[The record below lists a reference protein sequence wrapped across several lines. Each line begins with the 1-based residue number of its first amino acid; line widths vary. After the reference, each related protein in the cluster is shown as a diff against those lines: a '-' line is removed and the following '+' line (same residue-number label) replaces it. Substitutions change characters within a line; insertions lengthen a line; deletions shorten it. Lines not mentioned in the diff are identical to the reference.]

1 MNSTFIHFLLL
12 LLVKHRSRHLAT
24 VLIATLLLALLG
36 SVLFISRSISHD
48 MMTTLQQ
55 QSDFVLQR
63 LHAGERTDM
72 PQSWQYDVEEIAG
85 VSEVTPRVYG
95 TYYVAPQQK
104 HFLIVGVDFFDNQSS
119 AALKE
124 IMETLNLKTFLSHD
138 SMYLSEGI
146 RNYFKA
152 HYYDDYYEFRLS
164 NGRMKKVFIA
174 GTFTPQSNI
183 LSNDMIIMPI
193 DLAREILNMEP
204 SSLSD
209 LSFNVPNMAEWD
221 TVKTK
226 LYLMHYDVRVITKEE
241 IYSAYTRLFNYKG
254 GFFLVLF
261 LITLITFM
269 LILYQRYSMVYSSEK
284 KEIGIMRAVGWS
296 IHDILALKFLETLL
310 LILISYV
317 AGICIAY
324 IYVYIFHAPLLQQI
338 FLGSENLT
346 NAVTFAPSI
355 DAGVLSTLFLCFSVP
370 FMAAVL
376 IPVWRLSIIE
386 PKEAMTS

>member
-1 MNSTFIHFLLL
+1 MHFLVLQL
-12 LLVKHRSRHLAT
+12 FKHRSRHLAT
-24 VLIATLLLALLG
+24 VFIAMLLLALLG

-48 MMTTLQQ
+48 MMTILQQ

-63 LHAGERTDM
+63 LHAGQRTDM

-104 HFLIVGVDFFDNQSS
+104 HFLIIGVDFFDNQSS

-124 IMETLNLKTFLSHD
+124 LMETLDLKTFLSRD
-138 SMYLSEGI
+138 SMYISEGI
-146 RNYFKA
+146 RDYFKA
-152 HYYDDYYEFRLS
+152 HYYEEYYEFRLS
-164 NGRMKKVFIA
+164 NGHMKKVFIA
-174 GTFTPQSNI
+174 DTFTPQSNI
-183 LSNDMIIMPI
+183 VSNDMIIMPI
-193 DLAREILNMEP
+193 DLAREILNMDA

-209 LSFNVPNMAEWD
+209 LSFNVPNVAEWD

-226 LYLMHYDVRVITKEE
+226 LYLMHYDIRVITKDE
-241 IYSAYTRLFNYKG
+241 IYSAYVHLFNYKG

-269 LILYQRYSMVYSSEK
+269 LILYQRYAMIYSSEK

-296 IHDILALKFLETLL
+296 IHDILTLKFLETLL
-310 LILISYV
+310 LIVFSYI
-317 AGICIAY
+317 AGICFAY
-324 IYVYIFHAPLLQQI
+324 IYVYILDAPLLQQI
-338 FLGSENLT
+338 FLGNGNLT
-346 NAVTFAPSI
+346 NALTFAPNI
-355 DAGVLSTLFLCFSVP
+355 DTGVLSALFLCFSVP

-376 IPVWRLSIIE
+376 IPVWRIAITE